1 MKKVIYAILICIII
15 AGIIVIATVGL
26 NVDIIYS
33 RNVELDIYLGKTFE
47 RADMQSLVNEVFP
60 NERVIIQEIELFGD
74 MCSITLKDNRSEEE
88 LNNKITELT
97 TKINEKYELELDTE
111 DVDVIHNPKIRIS
124 SIVIPYA
131 VTLGISLVIIL
142 AFVGIR
148 YKKLGVVKTIV
159 SYILSIAGAELLLL
173 SIIAITR
180 IPVNRMIILLGLL
193 LLVIVITILGLKNEK
208 NLSDKKLAEKT
219 K

>member
-159 SYILSIAGAELLLL
+159 SYILSTAGAELLLL

-180 IPVNRMIILLGLL
+180 IPVNRMIIPLGLL

>member
-47 RADMQSLVNEVFP
+47 RADMQSLVNGVFS

-180 IPVNRMIILLGLL
+180 IPVNRMIIPLGLL

>member
-159 SYILSIAGAELLLL
+159 SYILSIASAELLLL

-180 IPVNRMIILLGLL
+180 IPVNRMIIPLGLL

>member
-180 IPVNRMIILLGLL
+180 IPVNRMIIPLGLL